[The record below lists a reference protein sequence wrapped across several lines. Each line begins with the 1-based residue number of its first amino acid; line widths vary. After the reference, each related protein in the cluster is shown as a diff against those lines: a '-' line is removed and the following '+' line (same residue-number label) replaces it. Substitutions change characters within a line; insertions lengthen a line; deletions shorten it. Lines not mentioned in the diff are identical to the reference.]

1 MLVLLVAGVLII
13 GGAVIFGISSLGSG
27 GDAEPVDLPEAVGEL
42 GATDGDRDTNR
53 GSDAAPEAGPLDP
66 SQVTVAVLNGTQVPG
81 LAASTGDTIES
92 AGFRKGNVGDAD
104 PAAADQSVV
113 MFTAGNEPAARAVAK
128 ELNISEVAPI
138 DPQTED
144 LGGNAEV
151 VVIVGADQTQ

>member
-27 GDAEPVDLPEAVGEL
+27 GDAEPVELPQTVSEL
-42 GATDGDRDTNR
+42 GATDGDQGSNR
-53 GSDAAPEAGPLDP
+53 GSQPEDGPLDP